1 MSKRGGKSVILANS
15 YVLFVCEG
23 TAEEVIINKLNAA
36 SVFDIKPGNLID
48 ITRIRAAKKIE
59 EEFFNVDY
67 DLPVQVI
74 RILDSRSENF
84 KKGKLYEDRYSVV
97 NVYTRPEI
105 EMLVVHNEDK
115 YEAWNKSGRKPC
127 DFCADTLGL
136 SQVKSRE
143 FLDKYWDV
151 ESIKRAAETYKRKH
165 KGAVGEFCL
174 RDLWE

>member
-127 DFCADTLGL
+127 EFCADTLGFG
-136 SQVKSRE
+136 QVKSRE

-151 ESIKRAAETYKRKH
+151 ESIKHAAGIYKRKH
-165 KGAVGEFCL
+165 KGGSDELCL

>member
-36 SVFDIKPGNLID
+36 SVFDIEPGNLID
-48 ITRIRAAKKIE
+48 ITRIRAASRIE

-74 RILDSRSENF
+74 RILDSRGENF
-84 KKGKLYEDRYSVV
+84 KKGKLYENRYSVV

-105 EMLVVHNEDK
+105 EMLIVHNEDK
-115 YEAWNKSGRKPC
+115 FEAWKKSGRRPC
-127 DFCADTLGL
+127 EFCADTLGL

-151 ESIKRAAETYKRKH
+151 ESIIHAAEIYRRKH
-165 KGAVGEFCL
+165 KGGPDELCL